1 MLRENAIVS
10 SSPAVQIVGAGPA
23 GASAA
28 IAALHEAA
36 AVRITDRA
44 RATRH
49 KVCGEFLS
57 AEVSSVLERLG
68 VWPDFLESGP
78 SRIHRCRLYFGWRVK
93 EWTLSEPG
101 FGLSRLALDRLLL
114 GRACSLGAGLARGLD
129 IRGDSEN
136 GSALVLANG
145 RHPSASPGPRLFGF
159 KAHFEGPCDDA
170 VELYFDRFGYVGVN
184 SVEGNRTNVC
194 GIAPEDV
201 LRRHGFEID
210 EFLSHSS
217 PLAERLRPLTRR
229 MAWLMTGPLT
239 FSRFRTVPTDSY
251 PAGDA
256 LGFVDP
262 FTGSG
267 ILNALATGSLAGEA
281 AARRTPPAEYF
292 QSCRILLKR
301 PIAVSALLR
310 AAIRSGLAGQLA
322 WLVPGE
328 WMYRLTRYAKS

>member
-1 MLRENAIVS
+1 MVGTI
-10 SSPAVQIVGAGPA
+10 PAVQIVGAGPA
-23 GASAA
+23 GAAAA
-28 IAALHEAA
+28 IAALRESATVH
-36 AVRITDRA
+36 ITDRA

-49 KVCGEFLS
+49 KVCGEFIS
-57 AEVSSVLERLG
+57 AEACSLLDRLG
-68 VWPDFLESGP
+68 VWPAFLGCGP
-78 SRIHRCRLYFGWRVK
+78 SRIRRCQLTFGSRVK

-101 FGLSRLALDRLLL
+101 FGLSRFALDGMLI
-114 GRACSLGAGLARGLD
+114 GHACSLGADLARESDFRLTAA
-129 IRGDSEN
+129 EH
-136 GSALVLANG
+136 GSALVLAGG
-145 RHPSASPGPRLFGF
+145 RKAGALERPRLFGF
-159 KAHFEGPCDDA
+159 KAHFEGPSDDA
-170 VELYFDRFGYVGVN
+170 VELYFNRSGYVGIN
-184 SVEGNRTNVC
+184 TVEGGRTNVC

-210 EFLSHSS
+210 EFLSRSS

-229 MAWLMTGPLT
+229 MPWLMTGPLS

-292 QSCRILLKR
+292 QSCRVLLRR

-310 AAIRSGLAGQLA
+310 AAIGSGLAGQLA